1 MILREIILSQKMV
14 VLSLICLL
22 ILSASLSQKV
32 HAIDADSNRAGC
44 DDFKV
49 KIFGFTIL
57 KKYNRDCSLSELPD
71 GRWDWFPN

>member
-1 MILREIILSQKMV
+1 MKKFIFG
-14 VLSLICLL
+14 
-22 ILSASLSQKV
+22 LSATFIIVATISLKAN
-32 HAIDADSNRAGC
+32 AIDEDSNRAAC
-44 DDFKV
+44 DSFKV